1 MANLI
6 NTIRAMKEAKKSNE
20 EKEKI
25 IEEIELLDEAGRFGL
40 TQALIDAV
48 RDVVKHE
55 KDGNDK
61 DEKATVK
68 KEKEKEKDSE
78 KLDKAD
84 PKQAKKDFKDRDD
97 KDIDNDGDTDKS
109 DEYLHNKRQA
119 VSKAMDAEKKPSD
132 GYKPASNKDKDE
144 KSPEEKKKEKE
155 YAAKKEKGQEK
166 VSTSPTVS
174 EEAEL
179 EEGTP
184 ARYELIK
191 KAAKK
196 INRQDAKAARDAAR
210 GIKKDK
216 DLKKRK
222 NDPADMD
229 ESYIAE
235 DAASE
240 LKAYGTSKGGVDK
253 QDFMAI
259 ANMISKKKSVKQI
272 GQMIALLDT
281 DPRDKI
287 ISIINKADKKMGAE
301 LMKGYKKLREE
312 VEEVEEAVGSAAKY
326 ADKKG
331 MFGGKYTHHDRA
343 VTMKGDKFD
352 KWRDK
357 QSKKRSDAHKAQDPK
372 MAKRGYAQNIVDT
385 GKAQSKAAKKGLGKQ
400 NISWQQKNSVKRGKL
415 PESVEL
421 DEAGNPARYDM
432 IKKAAQKI
440 DRQDSKAARAAA
452 KSDMKKPGATKG
464 MATTKK
470 EDNDPC
476 WKDYEMVGMKDKNGK
491 KVPNCVPKEEK
502 ETNEGMYA
510 AAQNMMVSKMSD
522 SSLYTLAKKGGAH
535 AMAAKRELQRRGKL
549 KNENVLN
556 KSFKDLRK

>member
-357 QSKKRSDAHKAQDPK
+357 QSKKRSDAHTKQDPK

-415 PESVEL
+415 PEEIQLVS
-421 DEAGNPARYDM
+421 EAEMTDKQMKKREEIVKSMKDNKGGFEKRYGDRAKDVM
-432 IKKAAQKI
+432 YATATKMAQKEGFEFMEA
-440 DRQDSKAARAAA
+440 QAFFEAAGIPFSGPYKKTKRNVTDKSGAKHTPMSRARDLAHR
-452 KSDMKKPGATKG
+452 G
-464 MATTKK
+464 M
-470 EDNDPC
+470 D
-476 WKDYEMVGMKDKNGK
+476 KDKK
-491 KVPNCVPKEEK
+491 KV
-502 ETNEGMYA
+502 
-510 AAQNMMVSKMSD
+510 
-522 SSLYTLAKKGGAH
+522 
-535 AMAAKRELQRRGKL
+535 
-549 KNENVLN
+549 
-556 KSFKDLRK
+556 

>member
-6 NTIRAMKEAKKSNE
+6 NTIRAMKEAKKSND

-25 IEEIELLDEAGRFGL
+25 IEDIELLDEAGRFGL

-61 DEKATVK
+61 DEKATAK
-68 KEKEKEKDSE
+68 KEKEPK

-84 PKQAKKDFKDRDD
+84 PKEAKKDFDDRKD

-109 DEYLHNKRQA
+109 DEYLHKKRQA

-132 GYKPASNKDKDE
+132 GYKPASNKDKEE

-312 VEEVEEAVGSAAKY
+312 FEEVEEAVGTAAKY

-331 MFGGKYTHHDRA
+331 MFGGKYSHHDKA
-343 VTMKGDKFD
+343 VTMKGDKFG
-352 KWRDK
+352 KWREK
-357 QSKKRSDAHKAQDPK
+357 KAAKRSAAHKAQDPK
-372 MAKRGYAQNIVDT
+372 MADRGYAQNIVDT
-385 GKAQSKAAKKGLGKQ
+385 DKAQRKAAKKGLGKQ

-415 PESVEL
+415 PEEL
-421 DEAGNPARYDM
+421 QLVSEAEMTDKQMKKREEIVKSMKDNKGGFEKRYGDRAKEVM
-432 IKKAAQKI
+432 YATATKLAQKEGFEFMEAEAFFE
-440 DRQDSKAARAAA
+440 AAGIPFSGPYKKTKRTVTDKSGAKHTPMSRAKDLARR
-452 KSDMKKPGATKG
+452 G
-464 MATTKK
+464 M
-470 EDNDPC
+470 D
-476 WKDYEMVGMKDKNGK
+476 KDKK
-491 KVPNCVPKEEK
+491 KV
-502 ETNEGMYA
+502 
-510 AAQNMMVSKMSD
+510 
-522 SSLYTLAKKGGAH
+522 
-535 AMAAKRELQRRGKL
+535 
-549 KNENVLN
+549 
-556 KSFKDLRK
+556 